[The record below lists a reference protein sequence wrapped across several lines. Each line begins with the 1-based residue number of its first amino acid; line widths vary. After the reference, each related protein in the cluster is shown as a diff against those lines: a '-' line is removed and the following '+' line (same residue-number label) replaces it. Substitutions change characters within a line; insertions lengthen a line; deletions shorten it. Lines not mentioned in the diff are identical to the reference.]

1 MTNSSLLKTQQIFLG
16 MAERAGLMESEV
28 RVLAKPLTPEEAIG
42 TPGRRDFPILIGVER
57 VIEAT
62 VVTGRGQAFTDS
74 AREFDGRLEDVIHSD
89 LNNNNSTRAIYI
101 ATLNAT
107 LKYLGRLEGTLHC
120 RDDDPETCGIE
131 IGRMLERRFG
141 RSPVGLIGLNP
152 AIAERL
158 VDVFGP
164 ERVFISDL
172 NPDNIGQ
179 KKFGVEV
186 WDGRTRTEDMIS
198 AVSSVVYTGTTLV
211 NGTFDTIRESIA
223 GQGKTGIVF
232 GMTASGVCELLG
244 YERICPFARDR

>member
-1 MTNSSLLKTQQIFLG
+1 MTNSSLLKTRQIFIEL
-16 MAERAGLMESEV
+16 AERSGLMESEV

-42 TPGRRDFPILIGVER
+42 KPGRRDFPILVGVER

-62 VVTGRGQAFTDS
+62 VATGRGQAFTDS
-74 AREFDGRLEDVIHSD
+74 PREFEGRLKNVIHSD
-89 LNNNNSTRAIYI
+89 LETDNATRAIYI

-107 LKYLGRLEGTLHC
+107 LKYLGRLSGTLHC
-120 RDDDPETCGIE
+120 RDDDPETCGAE
-131 IGRMLERRFG
+131 IARMLERRFG

-164 ERVFISDL
+164 GRVFISDL
-172 NPDNIGQ
+172 NPDNIGR

-186 WDGRTRTEDMIS
+186 WDGQTRTEELIS
-198 AVSSVVYTGTTLV
+198 AAGPVVYTGTTLV
-211 NGTFDTIRESIA
+211 NGTFDAIRETIA
-223 GQGKTGIVF
+223 KQGKTGIVF
-232 GMTASGVCELLG
+232 GMTAAGVCELLG